1 MKYLMTLTL
10 TLGLAANA
18 FAAPQTDGASDMLIS
33 GENAYAQLCVAALE
47 SKQALNKKSRELGIS
62 RQKRDKIVCND
73 MSLTDFAATYR
84 ADQYQNIAT
93 VE

>member
-1 MKYLMTLTL
+1 MKYLLTL
-10 TLGLAANA
+10 TLALGLATSA
-18 FAAPQTDGASDMLIS
+18 FAAPQTVSNSDLLIS

-47 SKQALNKKSRELGIS
+47 SKKALNKKARELGIS

>member
-1 MKYLMTLTL
+1 MKFLFTLTL
-10 TLGLAANA
+10 ALGLATSA
-18 FAAPQTDGASDMLIS
+18 FAAPQTGSNSDLLVS
-33 GENAYAQLCVAALE
+33 GENAYAQLCVAALD
-47 SKQALNKKSRELGIS
+47 SKKALNKKARELGIS

>member
-1 MKYLMTLTL
+1 MKYLFTLTL
-10 TLGLAANA
+10 ALSLATSV
-18 FAAPQTDGASDMLIS
+18 FAAPKTDGTSDMLIS
-33 GENAYAQLCVAALE
+33 GENAFAQLCVAALE

-62 RQKRDKIVCND
+62 RQKREKIVCND

>member
-1 MKYLMTLTL
+1 MKYLTTLIFA
-10 TLGLAANA
+10 LGLATNVL
-18 FAAPQTDGASDMLIS
+18 AAPKTGNNSDMLIS

-62 RQKRDKIVCND
+62 RQKRDKIVCNN

-84 ADQYQNIAT
+84 ADQYQSIAT